1 MTVITRHNVAWVA
14 LPLALLA
21 LAPAVAGAQQPRSFS
36 GLYRLYQGG
45 AEVGRERFERSGRVA
60 SMSVVIPLLG
70 LKLDSRTEFDSTG
83 AFRRFDAE
91 AYNAAGDTLLGT
103 YGVTANG
110 AALATTSSSKRTG
123 QTTTGQASGPVA
135 GVIPAQSVAVVA
147 LLARRFARDTTV
159 RMLIMGTDSVLPVM
173 IAHHGDSAWVTFA
186 GIVATTRTTGGR
198 AWPIDVAVQRLH
210 ADLWNGRDSI
220 APLAGLR
227 RPVPDYRAP
236 AGASYTAEEV
246 RISMRSLQ
254 GDTFSL
260 AGTLTLPIAVQRPV
274 PVVVTITGSG
284 QQTRDEDLW
293 PLLPAYRPFR
303 VIAERLA
310 AAGIGVL
317 RLDDRGAGGSTGS
330 GGTTA
335 DFADDVKQEVAWLR
349 HRPDVSKVALLGHS
363 EGGAIAPLV
372 AQDDATLAGIVL
384 LAGPGKGGRAIL
396 ADQFR
401 RPIETA
407 PDLSDSARRAQL
419 ALVPQRVDEM
429 VQSTP
434 WTRWFATYDPLPT
447 ARAVRVPVLI
457 LQGAL
462 DRQVSAGQA
471 DTLATAFRAGGNRD
485 VTVNVYPGLNHLF
498 LHTDGDGSPTE
509 YMTLKDASLP
519 AAVLDDIAT
528 WLTGHM
534 R

>member
-1 MTVITRHNVAWVA
+1 VIDIARNSVRRAA
-14 LPLALLA
+14 LWLALLA
-21 LAPAVAGAQQPRSFS
+21 PAATPAAAQEPTSFS
-36 GLYRLYQGG
+36 GLYRLYQAGT
-45 AEVGRERFERSGRVA
+45 EVARERFERSGRVA
-60 SMSVVIPLLG
+60 ELSVVVPILG

-83 AFRRFDAE
+83 ALRRFDAK
-91 AYNAAGDTLLGT
+91 AYDAAGDSLLGT
-103 YGVTANG
+103 YSVTASG
-110 AALATTSSSKRTG
+110 SLLETTSASRRTG
-123 QTTTGQASGPVA
+123 QTATGHAMGPVA

-147 LLARRFARDTTV
+147 LLARRFARDTAV
-159 RMLIMGTDSVLPVM
+159 RMLLMGSDSVLPVT
-173 IAHHGDSAWVTFA
+173 IAHRGDSATVTFA
-186 GIVATTRTTGGR
+186 GVTASTLTTGGK
-198 AWPIDVAVQRLH
+198 AWPIDIAAQGVH
-210 ADLWNGRDSI
+210 AELWNGRDSL
-220 APLAGLR
+220 APLAGLH
-227 RPVPDYRAP
+227 RPTPDYRAA
-236 AGASYTAEEV
+236 AGAPYTAEEV
-246 RISMRSLQ
+246 RVPIHSLQ

-260 AGTLTLPIAVQRPV
+260 AGTLTLPIAPKRPV

-310 AAGIGVL
+310 VAGIGVL

-335 DFADDVKQEVAWLR
+335 DFADDVRQEVLWLR
-349 HRPDVSKVALLGHS
+349 HRADVSKIALLGHS

-372 AQDDATLAGIVL
+372 ARDDSMVAAIVL

-396 ADQFR
+396 TDQLR

-407 PDLSDSARRAQL
+407 PDLPDSARRAQL
-419 ALVPQRVDEM
+419 ALVAQRVDQ
-429 VQSTP
+429 VTQSSP
-434 WTRWFATYDPLPT
+434 WMRWFAAYDPLPT
-447 ARAVRVPVLI
+447 ARRVRVPVLI

-471 DTLATAFRAGGNRD
+471 DTLAAAFREGGNRD
-485 VTVNVYPGLNHLF
+485 VTVKVYPGLNHLF

-509 YMTLKDASLP
+509 YPTLKETTLP
-519 AAVLDDIAT
+519 EAVQNDIAA
-528 WLTGHM
+528 WLTTHL

>member
-1 MTVITRHNVAWVA
+1 MIVIARVS
-14 LPLALLA
+14 LL
-21 LAPAVAGAQQPRSFS
+21 LVVPAVLAAQQPPAFS

-83 AFRRFDAE
+83 AFRRFDAQ
-91 AYNAAGDTLLGT
+91 AFNAAGDTLRGT
-103 YGVTANG
+103 FSV
-110 AALATTSSSKRTG
+110 AADGSSLQTTSVSQPAGRTV
-123 QTTTGQASGPVA
+123 TGQATGRVA
-135 GVIPAQSVAVVA
+135 GVIPAQTVAVVA

-159 RMLIMGTDSVLPVM
+159 RMLIMGSDSVIPVT
-173 IAHHGDSAWVTFA
+173 IAHHGDSATVSFV
-186 GIVATTRTTGGR
+186 GIAATTLTTGGKP
-198 AWPIDVAVQRLH
+198 WPIDIVAQRLH
-210 ADLWNGRDSI
+210 ADLWNGRDSL

-227 RPVPDYRAP
+227 RSVPDYRAP
-236 AGASYTAEEV
+236 AGAAYTADEV
-246 RISMRSLQ
+246 RIPMRSLQ

-260 AGTLTLPIAVQRPV
+260 AGTLTLPIAAQRPV

-284 QQTRDEDLW
+284 QQLRDEDLW
-293 PLLPAYRPFR
+293 PLLADYRPFR
-303 VIAERLA
+303 VIAARLA

-317 RLDDRGAGGSTGS
+317 RLDDRGVGGSTGP

-335 DFADDVKQEVAWLR
+335 DYADDVKQEVAWLR
-349 HRPDVSKVALLGHS
+349 HRPDVSRVALLGHS

-372 AQDDATLAGIVL
+372 AKDDAALAGIVL

-396 ADQFR
+396 VDQFR

-407 PDLSDSARRAQL
+407 PDLPDSARRAQL
-419 ALVPQRVDEM
+419 ALVSQRVDQV

-447 ARAVRVPVLI
+447 ARAVRIPVLI

-471 DTLATAFRAGGNRD
+471 DTLAAAFRAGGNKD
-485 VTVNVYPGLNHLF
+485 VTVKVYPGLNHLF
-498 LHTDGDGSPTE
+498 LHTDGDGSPSE
-509 YMTLKDASLP
+509 YPTLKDTTIP

-528 WLTGHM
+528 WLQARLH
-534 R
+534 